1 MDPEV
6 FNLVYNSFWDL
17 YTFKPKIRDVSARKL
32 QAWIQKIRLISGPD
46 RSQPSEEGAK
56 SEGGEG
62 EEAKEEAEEEEP
74 RAKKEVIETTGEDTY
89 DPICAVVRLKIPKVP
104 LEPEMDD
111 EGNPIVVDINE
122 SDLEDIQFDDKCL
135 TMNTK
140 LDDQHIWV
148 INHMA

>member
-6 FNLVYNSFWDL
+6 FNLVYNGFWDL

-32 QAWIQKIRLISGPD
+32 QAWIQKIKLISGPD
-46 RSQPSEEGAK
+46 RSQPAEEEAAA
-56 SEGGEG
+56 EGGE
-62 EEAKEEAEEEEP
+62 EEEEKKSVAEESP
-74 RAKKEVIETTGEDTY
+74 RPKKETIETTGEDTY
-89 DPICAVVRLKIPKVP
+89 DLICAVVRLKIPKIP

-111 EGNPIVVDINE
+111 DGNPIIVEVNE

-140 LDDQHIWV
+140 
-148 INHMA
+148 